1 MPLNNTRCGNPRL
14 NKSQF
19 VVRRVGFLLFRKGI
33 YEHIFTL
40 QVNFIVEGYKL
51 RLYLHLHLKHISNSV
66 KEMQS
71 IKIQREIICIS
82 QFFFVYV
89 IIQKWITDTT
99 LFLIAERGRGVALS
113 RIWLLCMLCFLY
125 HEGSEKET
133 ELYKRNIT
141 RAGKCV
147 NIFNTQ
153 TQVK

>member
-82 QFFFVYV
+82 QKFFCVCHNPKMNNRYNSLPHRREGKRGCF
-89 IIQKWITDTT
+89 
-99 LFLIAERGRGVALS
+99 AEDLVALYALFS
-113 RIWLLCMLCFLY
+113 L
-125 HEGSEKET
+125 S
-133 ELYKRNIT
+133 
-141 RAGKCV
+141 
-147 NIFNTQ
+147 
-153 TQVK
+153 